1 MTKTRKMGGDISRIN
16 LQGMLLDRLDFSN
29 SRMVQANLRKAVLRD
44 TWLNNVNLQEAQLQ
58 EADLRRATFI
68 GSDLREANLD
78 GANLGDAD
86 ASRADFSDACLVNA
100 TLVNASLRHCNLDGA
115 DFRGADLTN
124 ADLEFAAGYTAA
136 QLGEARSLYQ
146 TAGIDHI
153 IESELRGTHP
163 QLFDPPPGFVQS
175 DYKATSASDSKPS
188 VFQTVAALF
197 SRSKP

>member
-29 SRMVQANLRKAVLRD
+29 SKMVQANLRESVLRD

-58 EADLRRATFI
+58 GADLRRATFI

-78 GANLGDAD
+78 GANLGEAD
-86 ASRADFSDACLVNA
+86 ASRANFGDASLINASLVNA
-100 TLVNASLRHCNLDGA
+100 NLSYCKLDGV

-124 ADLEFAAGYTAA
+124 AGLEFAAGYTAA

-146 TAGIDHI
+146 TAGIDPI
-153 IESELRGTHP
+153 IEAELRGSHP
-163 QLFDPPPGFVQS
+163 QLFDPLPGFVQS
-175 DYKATSASDSKPS
+175 DYKATSAPDSKPS
-188 VFQTVAALF
+188 VFQTVASLF